1 MQVDPI
7 NEIKSKTNEIRK
19 YIIELGMSI
28 YKSDKDIIRK
38 RLNEIDRKTSIN
50 RAEKT
55 KLLNELSKILLDLEY

>member
-1 MQVDPI
+1 
-7 NEIKSKTNEIRK
+7 
-19 YIIELGMSI
+19 MSI
-28 YKSDKDIIRK
+28 YKSEKDVIKK

>member
-1 MQVDPI
+1 
-7 NEIKSKTNEIRK
+7 
-19 YIIELGMSI
+19 MSI
-28 YKSDKDIIRK
+28 YKSEKDIIRK

>member
-1 MQVDPI
+1 M
-7 NEIKSKTNEIRK
+7 NEIRK
-19 YIIELGMSI
+19 YIIDLGMSI
-28 YKSDKDIIRK
+28 DKSDKDIIRK